1 MSVLGLDRTKA
12 DDNLKD
18 HTVVEGHV
26 EMGAA
31 VEECTKRESLSKGK
45 ECTKKQGYGAMH
57 ALL

>member
-1 MSVLGLDRTKA
+1 MSVLGLDRTEA
-12 DDNLKD
+12 EDNLKD

-31 VEECTKRESLSKGK
+31 VEECTERESSSKGK
-45 ECTKKQGYGAMH
+45 EHIKKQGYGAMH